1 VNRAVEIDQ
10 VLPLNYFKS
19 FKASWMYLKSVYP
32 EWDIDEFRD
41 KLWHAE
47 QYWNIIKFEDN
58 YLKDQHYED
67 F

>member
-1 VNRAVEIDQ
+1 
-10 VLPLNYFKS
+10 
-19 FKASWMYLKSVYP
+19 
-32 EWDIDEFRD
+32 
-41 KLWHAE
+41 LWHAE